1 MTLPDFIR
9 QLSILLTLPAVVVL
23 GILAAT
29 IVVVRDWRAMLFAY
43 ALESATLGFL
53 LTQRIPMEWA
63 FLQVVTGGLIA
74 VMLFLSARQLRGVPA
89 PGGSAEARWPQ
100 LASLPLFR
108 VLMVVLALIAFLQL
122 HSRVPLPQLNSALG
136 DGVLWLALMAGLG
149 LALHDEPLH
158 AGLSLLSGLG
168 GFVLLYFGITHSR
181 LMIGFIEGW
190 QLLIGLAV
198 SYLMVS
204 RGLAMPISSLN
215 LTSPWWRQ

>member
-1 MTLPDFIR
+1 MTLSDFIR
-9 QLSILLTLPAVVVL
+9 QLSILVTLPAVVLL
-23 GILAAT
+23 GTLAAI
-29 IVVVRDWRAMLFAY
+29 IVVMRDWRAVLFAY
-43 ALESATLGFL
+43 ALESVTLAVL
-53 LTQRIPMEWA
+53 LTQRIPVEWA
-63 FLQVVTGGLIA
+63 LLQAVTGGLIA
-74 VMLFLSARQLRGVPA
+74 VMLFLSARQLRGAQA
-89 PGGSAEARWPQ
+89 PGISAEARWPQ

-108 VLMVVLALIAFLQL
+108 ILMVLLALIATLQVEG
-122 HSRVPLPQLNSALG
+122 RVQLPQLSSVLS
-136 DGVLWLALMAGLG
+136 DGVLWLALMACLG

-204 RGLAMPISSLN
+204 RGLAMPVSVLN